1 MEIDFY
7 KTHAYGNDYLL
18 VDCVFKN
25 SLGPEDF
32 PMIAKSMCRR
42 RTGVGASGVVF
53 MTRGNERPV
62 RIICYNSRGLK
73 IRFRFDPILCASRYL
88 FDTGFADKEKILLET
103 PENPVDVQV
112 IDSNNFRISL
122 GEPRE
127 LKNGTPLIDS
137 PDREYA
143 RKIVV
148 EGRGYVL
155 TPLHLGNPLLVHIS
169 DGSADVPIRALGRTI
184 RSSYP
189 EYRNAIPVEVFVL
202 SREEIETGSV
212 RLSSRIDSL
221 GIAASA
227 MVASVLHRFTDREV
241 TVLYHGYQLFVQWL
255 RRDNNVY
262 VTGTGRYVFAGT
274 FYTEET
280 ELS

>member
-25 SLGPEDF
+25 SIGPEDF
-32 PMIAKSMCRR
+32 PLVAKSMCRR

-53 MTRGNERPV
+53 LTRGSERPI
-62 RIICYNSRGLK
+62 RILCYNSRGLR
-73 IRFRFDPILCASRYL
+73 IRSRFDPVICASRYL
-88 FDTGFADKEKILLET
+88 FDTGFTDREKILLET
-103 PENPVDVQV
+103 PEGPVDVQV

-122 GEPRE
+122 GQPLDLE
-127 LKNGTPLIDS
+127 KGTPLTDS
-137 PDREYA
+137 PDREYTH
-143 RKIVV
+143 KLVV
-148 EGRGYVL
+148 EGRGYVV
-155 TPLHLGNPLLVHIS
+155 TPLHVGNPFLVHVS
-169 DGSADVPIRALGRTI
+169 DGSSEFPIRSLGRTI

-189 EYRNAIPVEVFVL
+189 EYGNAIPVEVFVL

-221 GIAASA
+221 GVAASA
-227 MVASVLHRFTDREV
+227 AIASVLHRFTEREV

-255 RRDNNVY
+255 ERDNSVY

-280 ELS
+280 EVS

>member
-53 MTRGNERPV
+53 MTRGSERPV

-169 DGSADVPIRALGRTI
+169 DGSTDVPIRALGRTI

-227 MVASVLHRFTDREV
+227 VVASVLHRFTEREV

-255 RRDNNVY
+255 RRDNTVY